1 MSRSSVC
8 PARPC
13 GSSGPRWARR
23 AGVVFLAIGCAAP
36 LTVPAVGAHAA
47 TRRQLPEQTRVL
59 AIHHAVPHVS
69 TVPANAGEAVHL
81 QLRERVRPG
90 VHGRANAH
98 PDAAVLFV
106 PGSAT
111 PSVPAYDLSFED
123 YSWMAYLARAGL
135 DVFAADPTGYGHSPR
150 PKMDDPCNVNPPQQV
165 LLVPDPL
172 PAPCPLGYPFRLG
185 TASSEQDE
193 LDAAVDY
200 IRALRGVDRVSLVGW
215 SLGGHR
221 AGLYAAHHPEKVDR
235 LVLLAPN
242 YVRTS
247 PSNPPATLPQP
258 GFPMAL
264 RTRAEQ
270 VNWAGVACEGQV
282 DPAVKDP
289 LWASVNEYDPLGA
302 AWGPPGGVMHIP
314 VTTQW
319 GWNPTTAGQVVAP
332 TLIVRG
338 ALDTTI
344 SATNLTHLHADL
356 GTTEKALVTVPCASH
371 FMMWESQRH
380 ALHALSA
387 AWLTGGALPEI

>member
-1 MSRSSVC
+1 MSRSSV
-8 PARPC
+8 
-13 GSSGPRWARR
+13 
-23 AGVVFLAIGCAAP
+23 FLAVPWRGDRRRVRRGCAVFVALGLTGP
-36 LTVPAVGAHAA
+36 LHPTVAGAGPVAGA
-47 TRRQLPEQTRVL
+47 QLPEQARVL
-59 AIHHAVPHVS
+59 AVDHAIPHVS
-69 TVPANAGEAVHL
+69 TVPANAGEAVQL

-90 VHGRANAH
+90 VEGRANAH

-135 DVFAADPTGYGHSPR
+135 DVFALDPTGYGNSPR

-165 LLVPDPL
+165 VLVPNPL
-172 PAPCPLGYPFRLG
+172 PGPCALDYPFRLG
-185 TASSEQDE
+185 TTSSEQDE

-221 AGLYAAHHPEKVDR
+221 AGIYAAQHPEKVDR

-247 PSNPPATLPQP
+247 PSNPPARLPQP

-270 VNWAGVACEGQV
+270 VNWPGVGCAGQV
-282 DPAVKDP
+282 DDAVKDP
-289 LWASVNEYDPLGA
+289 LWATVNAYDPLGA
-302 AWGPPGGVMHIP
+302 TWGPPGGVMRIP
-314 VTTQW
+314 VTSQW
-319 GWNPTTAGQVVAP
+319 GWNATTAGQVVAP
-332 TLIVRG
+332 TLIIRG

-344 SATNLTHLHADL
+344 SATNLTDLHDDL
-356 GTTEKALVTVPCASH
+356 GTTDKALITVPCASH
-371 FMMWESQRH
+371 FVVWESQRH
-380 ALHALSA
+380 VVHALSG
-387 AWLTGGALPEI
+387 AWLTGGALPHV